1 MKTSFLGLLMSAIYI
16 QQFQSCRY
24 LLLWN
29 TFLIFFFKEN
39 EHFYFYI
46 FFDSIKSFSLYQKM
60 HLGLE
65 MKIEYANQNKACGN
79 PASGFPLKLLLLF
92 DPVSSS

>member
-1 MKTSFLGLLMSAIYI
+1 M
-16 QQFQSCRY
+16 
-24 LLLWN
+24 N
-29 TFLIFFFKEN
+29 T
-39 EHFYFYI
+39 YFYI

-65 MKIEYANQNKACGN
+65 MKIEYANQNQNKACGN